1 MTGGDKAGTS
11 GEWFERLSRT
21 GRIYLAVGLLVGLSC
36 TINIGSVLIEH
47 PPGERHFELWEP
59 VVWETSSTV
68 MTLAGLWAWVLI
80 YHRFPL
86 QRVGRLRF
94 AAIQVGGFLAYTVS
108 HVSGMVA
115 LRELAY
121 WLDGSRYD
129 FSQGDLLLRFIY
141 EARKDALGYLLMLAI
156 IWAEDRFSRSVH
168 VPARSS
174 RKLEIRDGGRTIFV
188 DPQEVLWVEAAGN
201 YVEVHTADRSW
212 LTRGVLSAWEAQLS
226 EEGFVRVHRSRLVN
240 RRHIRAIEPVPSGD
254 VLIRLADGRSLN
266 GSRRYKAAL

>member
-1 MTGGDKAGTS
+1 MS
-11 GEWFERLSRT
+11 RLA
-21 GRIYLAVGLLVGLSC
+21 RIYLAVGLLVSLSC
-36 TINIGSVLIEH
+36 VINIGSVLIEH

-68 MTLAGLWAWVLI
+68 ATLSGLWLWALI

-94 AAIQVGGFLAYTVS
+94 AAVQLGGYLAYTIS

-115 LRELAY
+115 LRALAY
-121 WLDGSRYD
+121 WIDGSHYD
-129 FSQGDLLLRFIY
+129 FSQGDLWLRFIY

-156 IWAEDRFSRSVH
+156 IWAEDRFRRAPDLMPRTH
-168 VPARSS
+168 R
-174 RKLEIRDGGRTIFV
+174 RLEIRDGGRTVFV

-201 YVEVHTADRSW
+201 YVEVYTAEKSW
-212 LTRGVLSAWEAQLS
+212 LTRGVLSTWEERLA
-226 EEGFVRVHRSRLVN
+226 EDGFVRVHRSRLVN

-254 VLIRLADGRSLN
+254 VTIRLADGRSLG
-266 GSRRYKAAL
+266 GSRRYKDAL

>member
-1 MTGGDKAGTS
+1 MTGGDGAGTS
-11 GEWFERLSRT
+11 GEGFARLNRL
-21 GRIYLAVGLLVGLSC
+21 GRVYLAVGLLVGLSC

-47 PPGERHFELWEP
+47 PHGHRNFELWEP
-59 VVWETSSTV
+59 VVWETSSMV

-86 QRVGRLRF
+86 HRVGRLRF
-94 AAIQVGGFLAYTVS
+94 AATQLCGFLAYTVS

-121 WLDGSRYD
+121 GLDGSPYD
-129 FSQGDLLLRFIY
+129 FSQGDLGLRFIY

-156 IWAEDRFSRSVH
+156 IWAEDRFSRSSH
-168 VPARSS
+168 VSVRTH
-174 RKLEIRDGGRTIFV
+174 RKLEIRDGGRTVFV
-188 DPQEVLWVEAAGN
+188 DPHEVLWVEAAGN
-201 YVEVHTADRSW
+201 YVEVHTADKNW
-212 LTRGVLSAWEAQLS
+212 LTRGVLSAWETQLS

-254 VLIRLADGRSLN
+254 VLIRLTDGRSLS